1 MSQPYNFDPQTG
13 KPVAKAQAE
22 PPRAADKP
30 KRTFTAKEKTLA
42 WISAFIGYLFCRT
55 FWVWQKPAVGIV
67 FTLCLFAFAF
77 VFFGKKKRKA
87 RSFFYPASSLAFSC
101 GLFFSASPVLLFFTF
116 AYICVAFLTFCQTG
130 SEAAL
135 EDRAGQLYVFET
147 VKALFV
153 SPFKS
158 FGAAVGAAGENKG
171 GKKLVR
177 TLLIILAGIGVAA
190 IPTAIV
196 SALLSFDAGFT
207 GIIDKIRLTVFD
219 RITEHLFSLILGLP
233 IGMYV
238 YGALY
243 TSAHP
248 APDSLSREKCIE
260 AENKM
265 KFAPALVGAVAI
277 APLLFL
283 YCVFII
289 AQRSYYAAIFT
300 ATLPDAYTF
309 AEFARD
315 GFFRLCAVAA
325 VNALAL
331 IALRVFTKKTQSG
344 KISPVVK
351 IYTVVLS
358 VVTIVISGTAISQ
371 MIMYVSVYGLTRL
384 RLYTLWFMALL
395 ILFFLL
401 AALKQFIE
409 KIPFAAT
416 ALTLFVVCFGCLAVP
431 DTDAFI
437 ARHNYNCLLEGTSY
451 KLDAGY
457 LGELAPSSVPVLCEI
472 AQNEN
477 LTEETRTAALAEIG
491 RYALNDKRPF
501 CLPGVLAQKA
511 YKKLDRETQ
520 LRAVAAYGGLY
531 PSIYASKEEQ
541 YFWSGD
547 VYYSM
552 TVCKY
557 DKNDNAVFTEN
568 SMYQPLKSRDQ
579 IDAAL
584 SRTEKYRT
592 ACRNEGVESVL
603 PFTANEISKGE
614 GFYIDCFYNDK
625 DRPELYLYNTEKAC
639 LIILYIA

>member
-1 MSQPYNFDPQTG
+1 MDQPYNFDPQTG
-13 KPVAKAQAE
+13 RPVVKTPAE
-22 PPRAADKP
+22 PPRAAVAADKP
-30 KRTFTAKEKTLA
+30 KRTFTPKEKVLA
-42 WISAFIGYLFCRT
+42 WVSAFIGYLFCRT
-55 FWVWQKPAVGIV
+55 FWVWQKPTVGVIY
-67 FTLCLFAFAF
+67 TICLFAFAF
-77 VFFGKKKRKA
+77 VFFGKNKRKA
-87 RSFFYPASSLAFSC
+87 RSLFYPASALVFSF

-116 AYICVAFLTFCQTG
+116 AYICVSFLMFCQTG
-130 SEAAL
+130 SDAAL
-135 EDRAGQLYVFET
+135 EDRAGQLYFFET

-158 FGAAVGAAGENKG
+158 FGAAPGAAGENKG

-219 RITEHLFSLILGLP
+219 RISEHLFSLILGLP
-233 IGMYV
+233 IGMYA

-248 APDSLSREKCIE
+248 APDSFTAEKCID

-289 AQRSYYAAIFT
+289 AQRGYYAAVLT
-300 ATLPDAYTF
+300 STLPDAYTF

-358 VVTIVISGTAISQ
+358 LVTVVISGTAISQ

-395 ILFFLL
+395 ILLFLFLEREGLRYNRETVEIWFQEEGDCFWLVRREVFTFRL
-401 AALKQFIE
+401 ALA
-409 KIPFAAT
+409 PFA
-416 ALTLFVVCFGCLAVP
+416 
-431 DTDAFI
+431 
-437 ARHNYNCLLEGTSY
+437 
-451 KLDAGY
+451 
-457 LGELAPSSVPVLCEI
+457 
-472 AQNEN
+472 
-477 LTEETRTAALAEIG
+477 
-491 RYALNDKRPF
+491 
-501 CLPGVLAQKA
+501 
-511 YKKLDRETQ
+511 
-520 LRAVAAYGGLY
+520 
-531 PSIYASKEEQ
+531 
-541 YFWSGD
+541 
-547 VYYSM
+547 
-552 TVCKY
+552 
-557 DKNDNAVFTEN
+557 
-568 SMYQPLKSRDQ
+568 
-579 IDAAL
+579 
-584 SRTEKYRT
+584 
-592 ACRNEGVESVL
+592 
-603 PFTANEISKGE
+603 
-614 GFYIDCFYNDK
+614 
-625 DRPELYLYNTEKAC
+625 
-639 LIILYIA
+639 